1 MKKFFDRLRRWLI
14 KKLGGYT
21 EQFPPLQR
29 QITRTADVPV
39 QKVQAQIS
47 VTAPGPEPGRD
58 IDFKRYC
65 EDQVMGI
72 LARELYKSG
81 FIQWESENDICMRK
95 VNVRATLRVV
105 NANDLTPRFQCWVE

>member
-21 EQFPPLQR
+21 EQFTPIQR
-29 QITRTADVPV
+29 EIGRTETIHP

-47 VTAPGPEPGRD
+47 VERTD
-58 IDFKRYC
+58 IERSFEFERYC
-65 EDQVMGI
+65 KNRVLELLLQ
-72 LARELYKSG
+72 ELYQSD
-81 FIQWESENDICMRK
+81 FILWERQDNVYEQK

-105 NANDLTPRFQCWVE
+105 NANDLRPSFQRWVE

>member
-21 EQFPPLQR
+21 EQFTPIQR
-29 QITRTADVPV
+29 QIERTAEVPV

-47 VTAPGPEPGRD
+47 IAAPGPDRVD
-58 IDFKRYC
+58 DFKRYC
-65 EDQVMGI
+65 EGQV
-72 LARELYKSG
+72 LDLLVRELYESG
-81 FIQWESENDICMRK
+81 FILWERQDDFMAQK

-105 NANDLTPRFQCWVE
+105 NANDLMPRFRCWVE